1 MICTDLAMSP
11 DAGQNKQG
19 LPNQTAQKTEAAEF
33 QSLLHNLLYYS
44 NQLEPEKTSSQQSS
58 DRKRI

>member
-1 MICTDLAMSP
+1 MSP

-19 LPNQTAQKTEAAEF
+19 LPNQAAQKTEAADF

-44 NQLEPEKTSSQQSS
+44 NQLEPEKNSSQQSS
-58 DRKRI
+58 DRKGI